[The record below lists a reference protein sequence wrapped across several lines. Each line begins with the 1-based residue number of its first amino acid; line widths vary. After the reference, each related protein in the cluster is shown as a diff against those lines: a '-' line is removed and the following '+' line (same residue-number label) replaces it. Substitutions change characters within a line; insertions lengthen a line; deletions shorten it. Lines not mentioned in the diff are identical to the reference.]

1 MRLSVIFVAIGLLGA
16 AACSRQEKAPEA
28 QATPQGGPISVKTV
42 HVSEAEWPSSYEA
55 IGTVRARVTTQVASR
70 MMGYVREVNVRA
82 GDRVEAGQRLVILDS
97 RDQEVRER
105 QASAALEEARSTTA
119 EADQAAQAAR
129 ANLDLAQA
137 TFGRMQDLHNKAS
150 ISNQEFDEATAKVR
164 VARANL
170 DMAQARRTQIDSR
183 IAQAQQEVNAAQ
195 VQASY
200 AALAAPFSGVIT
212 ARNVE
217 PGNLAVPGSPL
228 LTLEQEGSYEL
239 DAPVEEASLSK
250 VRVGQTV
257 EVQLDTANR
266 SVRGRVR
273 EIAPAVDAASRSFT
287 VKVALPAMAQIRSGV
302 SGRAQFVTGSR
313 KVIAVPAAAIVPR
326 GQMQW
331 IFVVDQGV
339 ARARIIT
346 TGGRSADMVEVLS
359 GLSAGE
365 TVIAPAPSGLLDG
378 ARVEVRQ

>member
-1 MRLSVIFVAIGLLGA
+1 VV
-16 AACSRQEKAPEA
+16 
-28 QATPQGGPISVKTV
+28 
-42 HVSEAEWPSSYEA
+42 
-55 IGTVRARVTTQVASR
+55 
-70 MMGYVREVNVRA
+70 
-82 GDRVEAGQRLVILDS
+82 LDS

-119 EADQAAQAAR
+119 EADQAVQAAR

-257 EVQLDTANR
+257 EVQLDTVNR

-331 IFVVDQGV
+331 IFVVD
-339 ARARIIT
+339 ARLT
-346 TGGRSADMVEVLS
+346 WWKFC
-359 GLSAGE
+359 
-365 TVIAPAPSGLLDG
+365 
-378 ARVEVRQ
+378 RVCPQEKR